1 MTETVG
7 KEQRR
12 GRIRRRISF
21 GIAVVVTLLLA
32 ATFYQATQLMPRRIA
47 RYVNENYLAG
57 TPFELTIEGISGSL
71 LRRIVLKNA
80 VLRYHS
86 TTASYNVFRADEIS
100 VTYELLPMFGLR
112 LIVDDVLLRN
122 VAIHLRQDENG
133 QLVIPFPQ
141 GKAGAP
147 GGRFANVSPLV
158 HVRHFTI
165 DGLEMT
171 FGGGKRELA
180 VRDVSLEGSVR
191 YAKGDARLTIDEGK
205 AFLVDS
211 GKTVSE
217 VRLAARTDGRGVRL
231 DDFALRLDES
241 FILASGEFRQGR
253 FGGVNLVFNPISL
266 PELHELGLAPKMD
279 GRFRG
284 KLSLSG
290 PVDSLEIAGN
300 ISGSGFGVELSSVD
314 FEGLFTPRMLDL
326 ARIRGRVFGS
336 GIDGAFQVGIESGD
350 FIYDGE
356 CDSLDLS
363 RGFIPNRGI
372 PPMSLTGHVRV
383 VHSKSAKRYQWGANL
398 THAVVDGYESF
409 GAKGDGVWQD
419 GTGLVIRRLTLDR
432 PGYRITGSGQVAS
445 PGDVALILFDVQGPD
460 IGYFFEHF
468 KLPPVTGAVAVTGK
482 LQGPLHD
489 FQVNVNGAVQGL
501 RFEAFGVDSGLVQ
514 AEVRRV
520 GTPAPT
526 AAVSLSANRGTIAG
540 RRFQSPSVFIEV
552 DTSLVRVQ
560 RARFT
565 RGDTVVVVDLDVK
578 ARGARSRINV
588 RHASITTPRETWST
602 PGPSTV
608 VIDNGTATIDSLVLA
623 SGRGQFGVVG
633 TYRERERSMEL
644 EVWGRGAK
652 LQLLQEALRMPLRLE
667 GSGDVD
673 LRLYGEVEDP
683 RFDLELA
690 VRDGIIDSVAFDH
703 LAARVAFDGAAYRL
717 DQLVVVTGADSMSA
731 RGVWNCRVS
740 PARLAHGDSTAAV
753 WGAPVSMDARFARY
767 PLASVFDA
775 LHRPAPVAAAYSGT
789 LSLSGT
795 LEAPRIAARGKIG
808 PSPGPGQELPPA
820 RLDLEYANGTLHVND
835 LSTTAE
841 ADVRAR
847 GTFPVEI
854 SMRRGARIH
863 TDRPMEFKLDMAPLD
878 DQPVELGRYLAG
890 VSLLRGLLEGSVV
903 GTGTPAV
910 PRLAGA
916 LSFSRGELQVVGL
929 KESFS
934 DVTLKLDFVDDVIRV
949 SSLTARS
956 GKKGSLVGT
965 GWARVSNYRLS
976 DYRVDVTLNEFWL
989 RSIPDVAVRQDG
1001 KLSVRQVQWRDGR
1014 RIPSITGALDIREAT
1029 LSMDIMQTPT
1039 PGGGS
1044 EFTRPTDT
1052 PEWIAS
1058 VDLFAP
1064 KNVWIRNPDMTVE
1077 MGTEDMILNRDERG
1091 LYFRG
1096 ELDILRGS
1104 YRLYGNKFTITNGLM
1119 NFSASE
1125 TMRPEMLIQAY
1136 TVHRT
1141 SDGDHNIDLTF
1152 SWPHDKKEPQIILAY
1167 PDEPG
1172 YSEAD
1177 IWKMLGG
1184 SFIAAGVA
1192 TNALESAI
1200 NEQMLSGVTV
1210 DVEQRQIENRSAT
1223 SATNVEK
1230 ETLVGIGKY
1239 LWEDNIYL
1247 QYRRGLSIGGEQE
1260 VNMEYRPSWLSSR
1273 FLLRSQFIYNSQRNR
1288 SGIAGKDTDE
1298 YNVDLKYRFE
1308 Y

>member
-1 MTETVG
+1 MAETVSNE
-7 KEQRR
+7 KRR
-12 GRIRRRISF
+12 GRIRRKVSY
-21 GIAVVVTLLLA
+21 GIAVVVTALLA
-32 ATFYQATQLMPRRIA
+32 TLFYQATQLLPKRVA
-47 RYVNENYLAG
+47 RYVNDNYLAG
-57 TPFELTIEGISGSL
+57 TPFELTIEGISGSI

-86 TTASYNVFRADEIS
+86 STASYNVFRADEIS
-100 VTYELLPMFGLR
+100 VTYELLPMFGFR

-141 GKAGAP
+141 GKTGD
-147 GGRFANVSPLV
+147 GGGWFSRASPLV

-171 FGGGKRELA
+171 FGGRELELA

-191 YAKGDARLTIDEGK
+191 YMKGDARLTIDEGK

-217 VRLAARTDGRGVRL
+217 VRLSARTDGTSVRL
-231 DDFALRLDES
+231 DDFAVRLDES
-241 FILASGEFRQGR
+241 FVLASGEFRQGR

-266 PELHELGLAPKMD
+266 PELHELGLVPELD

-290 PVDSLEIAGN
+290 PVDSLQIAGT
-300 ISGSGFGVELSSVD
+300 ISGSGFGVELSGVD
-314 FEGLFTPRMLDL
+314 FEGSFTPRTLDL
-326 ARIRGRVFGS
+326 SRIRGKVFGS

-350 FIYDGE
+350 FVYEGE
-356 CDSLDLS
+356 CEDLDLS
-363 RGFIPNRGI
+363 RGFIRDRGI

-383 VHSKSAKRYQWGANL
+383 VHTKRASRYEWWTDL

-409 GAKGDGVWQD
+409 AVQGDGVWED
-419 GTGLVIRRLTLDR
+419 ATGLLIRRAALDR
-432 PGYRITGSGQVAS
+432 PGYHVTGSGTVSS
-445 PGDVALILFDVQGPD
+445 PGDIADILFDVQGTD
-460 IGYFFEHF
+460 LGYFWKHF
-468 KLPPVTGAVAVTGK
+468 KLPPIGGAVAVTGK

-489 FQVNVNGAVQGL
+489 FQVNLNGAVQGL
-501 RFEAFGVDSGLVQ
+501 TFQAFAIDSGLVQ

-520 GTPAPT
+520 GTRAPT
-526 AAVSLSANRGTIAG
+526 VSVSLSGHRATIAG
-540 RRFQSPSVFIEV
+540 RRFESPSVLIEV

-560 RARFT
+560 TARFT

-578 ARGARSRINV
+578 AHGAHSRINV
-588 RHASITTPRETWST
+588 RHASVTTPRETWST

-608 VIDNGTATIDSLVLA
+608 VIDNGTARIDSLVLA
-623 SGRGQFGVVG
+623 SGRGEFGVVG
-633 TYRERERSMEL
+633 TYRERERSMDL
-644 EVWGRGAK
+644 EVWGRGAR
-652 LQLLQEALRMPLRLE
+652 LQLLQEALRLPVRLE
-667 GSGDVD
+667 GSGDMD
-673 LRLYGEVEDP
+673 LRLYGELADP

-690 VRDGIIDSVAFDH
+690 VTQGIIDSVAFDR
-703 LAARVAFDGAAYRL
+703 LVARAAFDGAVYRV
-717 DQLVVVTGADSMSA
+717 DRLVAVTEGDSVLASGAWA
-731 RGVWNCRVS
+731 CGLS
-740 PARLAHGDSTAAV
+740 PARLARGDSTGVV
-753 WGAPVSMDARFARY
+753 WSAPVSMNARFARY
-767 PLASVFDA
+767 PLASVFAA
-775 LHRPAPVAAAYSGT
+775 LHRPAPVAAAYTGM
-789 LSLSGT
+789 LSVSGT

-808 PSPGPGQELPPA
+808 PGRGRGQELPPA
-820 RLDLEYANGTLHVND
+820 RLDVEYANGTLRVND
-835 LSTTAE
+835 VTTTAE

-847 GTFPVEI
+847 GTFPLEI

-863 TDRPMEFKLDMAPLD
+863 TDRPMEFTLDMAPLK

-890 VSLLRGLLEGSVV
+890 VSLLRGMLEGSVV

-916 LSFSRGELQVVGL
+916 VSFSRGELQVVGL
-929 KESFS
+929 KESFA
-934 DVTLKLDFVDDVIRV
+934 DVTLKLNFVDDVIRV
-949 SSLTARS
+949 ASLTARS

-976 DYRVDVTLNEFWL
+976 DYRVDVTLKEFL
-989 RSIPDVAVRQDG
+989 LQSIPDVAVRQDG
-1001 KLSVRQVQWRDGR
+1001 RLSVQLVSWRDGR
-1014 RIPSITGALDIREAT
+1014 RIPSITGALNIREAT
-1029 LSMDIMQTPT
+1029 ISMDIAQKAT
-1039 PGGGS
+1039 PGTGS

-1104 YRLYGNKFTITNGLM
+1104 YRIYGNKFTITSGWM

-1152 SWPHDKKEPQIILAY
+1152 SWPHDKKEPQINLAY

-1184 SFIAAGVA
+1184 SISAAGVA
-1192 TNALESAI
+1192 TNALETAI
-1200 NEQMLSGVTV
+1200 NEQMMSGVTV
-1210 DVEQRQIENRSAT
+1210 DVEQRQVENSAT
-1223 SATNVEK
+1223 TNIEK

-1247 QYRRGLSIGGEQE
+1247 QYRRGLSVGGEQE
-1260 VNMEYRPSWLSSR
+1260 VNMEYRPTWLSSR

>member
-1 MTETVG
+1 MAETVG
-7 KEQRR
+7 KDQRR
-12 GRIRRRISF
+12 GRIRRRVSF

-32 ATFYQATQLMPRRIA
+32 TLFYEASQLLPKRVA
-47 RYVNENYLAG
+47 RYVNDHYLAG
-57 TPFELTIEGISGSL
+57 TPFELTIDGISGSL
-71 LRRIVLKNA
+71 VRRIVLKNA

-86 TTASYNVFRADEIS
+86 STASYNVFRADEIS
-100 VTYELLPMFGLR
+100 VTYELLPAFGFR

-141 GKAGAP
+141 GKTGAAG
-147 GGRFANVSPLV
+147 GQFADVSPLV

-171 FGGGKRELA
+171 FGGGARELA
-180 VRDVSLEGSVR
+180 VRDVSLQGSVR

-217 VRLAARTDGRGVRL
+217 VRLAARTDGTGVRL
-231 DDFALRLDES
+231 DDFAVRLDES
-241 FILASGEFRQGR
+241 FVLANGEFRQGR

-266 PELHELGLAPKMD
+266 PELHELGIAPELE
-279 GRFRG
+279 GLFRG
-284 KLSLSG
+284 KLALSG
-290 PVDSLEIAGN
+290 PVDSLQIAGT
-300 ISGSGFGVELSSVD
+300 ISGTGFGVELAGVG
-314 FEGLFTPRMLDL
+314 FEGYFTPRVLDL
-326 ARIRGRVFGS
+326 ARIHGRVFGS
-336 GIDGAFQVGIESGD
+336 GIDGAFRVGIESGD
-350 FIYDGE
+350 FVFDGE
-356 CDSLDLS
+356 CSGLDLS
-363 RGFIPNRGI
+363 RGFIPDPGI
-372 PPMSLTGHVRV
+372 PSMSLSGHARV
-383 VHSKSAKRYQWGANL
+383 VHTKSASRYEWWVDL

-409 GAKGDGVWQD
+409 GVQGEGVWED
-419 GTGLVIRRLTLDR
+419 ATGLTIRRALLDR
-432 PGYRITGSGQVAS
+432 PGYQVSGSGTVAAVGS
-445 PGDVALILFDVQGPD
+445 VADILFDVEGSD
-460 IGYFFEHF
+460 LGYFWDHFE
-468 KLPPVTGAVAVTGK
+468 LPPVGGAVSLSGK
-482 LQGPLHD
+482 LQGPLDD
-489 FQVNVNGAVQGL
+489 FQVNLNGSIRSL
-501 RFEAFGVDSGLVQ
+501 EFEVFEVDSGSVQ

-526 AAVSLSANRGTIAG
+526 VTVSLSGHRGAVAG
-540 RRFQSPSVFIEV
+540 RWFESPSVLLEI

-560 RARFT
+560 TARFT
-565 RGDTVVVVDLDVK
+565 RGDTTVVVDLDVK
-578 ARGARSRINV
+578 SRGGHSQINV
-588 RHASITTPRETWST
+588 RHVMISTPRETWST

-608 VIDNGTATIDSLVLA
+608 VIHDGTATIDSLVLA
-623 SGRGQFGVVG
+623 SGRGEFGVVG
-633 TYRERERSMEL
+633 TYREKERTIEL
-644 EVWGRGAK
+644 EIWGRGAK
-652 LQLLQEALRMPLRLE
+652 LQLLQEALRLPVRLE
-667 GSGDVD
+667 GSGDLD
-673 LRLYGEVEDP
+673 LRLYGEVADP
-683 RFDLELA
+683 RFDLRLA
-690 VRDGIIDSVAFDH
+690 VAHGIIDSVAFDG
-703 LAARVAFDGAAYRL
+703 LMARAAFDGAAYRL
-717 DQLVVVTGADSMSA
+717 DKLVVVTDGDSLSASGAWA
-731 RGVWNCRVS
+731 CGVS
-740 PARLAHGDSTAAV
+740 PARLARGDSTGAV
-753 WGAPVSMDARFARY
+753 WSAPVSMNARFARY
-767 PLASVFDA
+767 PLASVFA
-775 LHRPAPVAAAYSGT
+775 AMHRPAPVAAAYTGT
-789 LSLSGT
+789 LSVNGT
-795 LEAPRIAARGKIG
+795 LEAPRIVARGKVVPG
-808 PSPGPGQELPPA
+808 RGPGQELPPA
-820 RLDLEYANGTLHVND
+820 RLDVEYADGTLHVND
-835 LSTTAE
+835 ISTTAE

-847 GTFPVEI
+847 GTFPLEI

-863 TDRPMEFKLDMAPLD
+863 TDRPMEFKLDMAPLA
-878 DQPVELGRYLAG
+878 DQPVELGRYLGG
-890 VSLLRGLLEGSVV
+890 VSLLRGILEGSVV

-910 PRLAGA
+910 PRLTGA
-916 LSFSRGELQVVGL
+916 VSFSRGELQVVGL
-929 KESFS
+929 KESFA
-934 DVTLKLDFVDDVIRV
+934 DVTLKLSFVDDVIRV
-949 SSLTARS
+949 TSLTARS

-976 DYRVDVTLNEFWL
+976 DYRVDVNLKEFWL
-989 RSIPDVAVRQDG
+989 QSIPDVAVRQDG
-1001 KLSVRQVQWRDGR
+1001 KLSVQLVEWRDGR

-1029 LSMDIMQTPT
+1029 ISMDIAQAST
-1039 PGGGS
+1039 PGPGS

-1096 ELDILRGS
+1096 ELTILRGS
-1104 YRLYGNKFTITNGLM
+1104 YRVYGNKFQITSGMM

-1141 SDGDHNIDLTF
+1141 SAGDHNIDLTF
-1152 SWPHDKKEPQIILAY
+1152 SWPHDKKEPQINLAY

-1184 SFIAAGVA
+1184 SISAAGVA

-1200 NEQMLSGVTV
+1200 NQQMTAGVTV
-1210 DVEQRQIENRSAT
+1210 DVEQRQVESGSA
-1223 SATNVEK
+1223 ANVEK

-1260 VNMEYRPSWLSSR
+1260 VNMEYRPSWMGSR

-1298 YNVDLKYRFE
+1298 YNLDLKYRFE